1 MFQISYIS
9 LTELKIERSALYL
22 HTQHVS
28 CATNIQLEKLKT
40 IFAISVFSARR
51 YIQVTFSFYNPMFRN
66 FCSPILW
73 GYWTRIRRD
82 GSYVVTASMIGHNF
96 RAIKH
101 HRCEILSSL
110 CGQRKMSAKIYFMS
124 KADVTGQPQGL
135 FPVSPSLSLTVMASL
150 ASHCEK
156 QRCPSA
162 NSKSAGLPRCYDSK
176 VWNTAGPASSSSA
189 SFFAW

>member
-82 GSYVVTASMIGHNF
+82 GSYIVTASMIGHNF

-124 KADVTGQPQGL
+124 KADVTGQPQEL
-135 FPVSPSLSLTVMASL
+135 FPVSPGLSLTSGVSCQPLRKTKMPFS
-150 ASHCEK
+150 E
-156 QRCPSA
+156 
-162 NSKSAGLPRCYDSK
+162 
-176 VWNTAGPASSSSA
+176 
-189 SFFAW
+189 

>member
-1 MFQISYIS
+1 MDFHIVKLTVDMFQISYIT
-9 LTELKIERSALYL
+9 LIELKIECSALYL

-66 FCSPILW
+66 FCSPI
-73 GYWTRIRRD
+73 IRRD
-82 GSYVVTASMIGHNF
+82 GSYVVTASIIGHNC

-135 FPVSPSLSLTVMASL
+135 FPVSPSLSLTSGVPL
-150 ASHCEK
+150 
-156 QRCPSA
+156 A
-162 NSKSAGLPRCYDSK
+162 NSKSAGLP
-176 VWNTAGPASSSSA
+176 
-189 SFFAW
+189 